1 LFAPDGEANA
11 YAGCALLSQPLNTVD
26 VSATGLHFALSV
38 ASLFGYL
45 LLLGNDELESFLNI
59 LLRNPQHPMSLPP
72 QLLRTL
78 ENLRDQAKDAVWAL
92 SSCLCQQ
99 TPKIKINGRTCE
111 FMGDFKTWMNS
122 GVWGGWTG
130 RGRGLGRYNRTLT

>member
-1 LFAPDGEANA
+1 MVKPTHTQAVHCCPNLSIRLTSPQPVFT
-11 YAGCALLSQPLNTVD
+11 LLPLQPR
-26 VSATGLHFALSV
+26 F
-38 ASLFGYL
+38 FGYL

-59 LLRNPQHPMSLPP
+59 LLRDPQHPMSLPP